1 VIGMSD
7 ARLATIR
14 SLLAKAEATQFPAE
28 AEAFNA
34 KAAALMTRYAIDEA
48 MLDRDSPTG
57 SSPNEVVIEIHRPY
71 IAQKALLVCEVA
83 RCLGC
88 RGVRFIPPAGSP
100 SEEVHVVGYPVD
112 LELVEALVTSLMVQL
127 SGTMLRGQPEGLSSA
142 ASAAWRRSFIGGFVA
157 EVSDRLKAQRA
168 ATIVDVTESDG
179 PARRGESVALV
190 LADREESVDADF
202 ARRHPFVRT
211 SRISAGR
218 SRAGHDSGRSAGRS
232 ADLGGRRLAGRGALS
247 A

>member
-1 VIGMSD
+1 VIGMTD
-7 ARLATIR
+7 TRLATIR
-14 SLLAKAEATQFPAE
+14 SLLAKAEATPFPAE

-48 MLDRDSPTG
+48 MLERDSGQASAPT
-57 SSPNEVVIEIHRPY
+57 EIVIEIHRPY
-71 IAQKALLVCEVA
+71 IAQKSLLVCEVA

-100 SEEVHVVGYPVD
+100 TEEVHVVGYPVD

-127 SGTMLRGQPEGLSSA
+127 SGSMMRAQPEGLSSS

-157 EVSDRLKAQRA
+157 EVSTRLKAQRA
-168 ATIVDVTESDG
+168 ATIVDVTEAATAGSSS
-179 PARRGESVALV
+179 SVALV
-190 LADREESVDADF
+190 LADREENVDADF

-218 SRAGHDSGRSAGRS
+218 SSAGHESGRSAGRS
-232 ADLGGRRLAGRGALS
+232 ADLGGQRLAGRGALS